1 MAKPGS
7 GIRDFLTSVRLSI
20 VLLAAIAL
28 GAVVGTIIPQ
38 QEAAEAFAEKLN
50 PSLAALFQALQL
62 FDVYHSVWFIGLL
75 GLLAVNLIACSLD
88 RFPAAWR
95 QFRGVTGP
103 IDPGLFA
110 ALPPERIVETDRPPD
125 EAAVRI
131 EALLARRWRRLVKTE
146 HPQGLLIAAEKGG
159 FSRFGVYVVHFGVL
173 AMIAGGMAGGLMGVK
188 GSIEIVEGESSN
200 VLQRR
205 GEPSLPLEFSIRC
218 DRFTVEYYASGAPK
232 VFRSDLS
239 FLKGGQVV
247 HQGPLLVNHP
257 IDFGGLRFYQS
268 SYGILPGGRM
278 TLSYAKG
285 REEKVQREI
294 TVGER
299 FELPGAGG
307 EVEVLR
313 AEGNLMRMGPAVK
326 LAVRSSRGDFQFW
339 VFQNIERIK
348 EANPGILS
356 QVPLMNPGLFAPWIF
371 SLQRGGERFY
381 TVLQATRDPGAPLV
395 AAGAILLI
403 AGLITVFFFS
413 HRRVR
418 ILLKAREEGSRI
430 CVAGTASRDPIG
442 LEGELRRLAAAIRG
456 EGKVS

>member
-1 MAKPGS
+1 MAKTGS

-20 VLLAAIAL
+20 GLLTVIAL
-28 GAVVGTIIPQ
+28 GAVVGTLIPQ
-38 QEAAEAFAEKLN
+38 REAAESFAEKLN
-50 PSLAALFQALQL
+50 PSLAALFQTLQL

-75 GLLAVNLIACSLD
+75 GLLAVNLVACSLN
-88 RFPAAWR
+88 RFPASWR
-95 QFRGVTGP
+95 QFRGVTAP
-103 IDPGLFA
+103 DDPELFA
-110 ALPPERIVETDRPPD
+110 ALPSERIVETDQTPT
-125 EAAVRI
+125 EAAGQI
-131 EALLARRWRRLVKTE
+131 EALLGRGWRRLVKTE

-159 FSRFGVYVVHFGVL
+159 FSRFGVYVVHLGVL
-173 AMIAGGMAGGLMGVK
+173 AMIAGGLASGLMGVK
-188 GSIEIVEGESSN
+188 GTVEIVEGEASN

-218 DRFTVEYYASGAPK
+218 DRFTVEYYPSGAPK

-239 FLKGGQVV
+239 FLKDGQVV
-247 HQGPLLVNHP
+247 HRGSLLVNHP

-285 REEKVQREI
+285 QEKKVLREI

-299 FELPGAGG
+299 FDLPGADG

-356 QVPLMNPGLFAPWIF
+356 QVPLMNPGLFAPWLF

-381 TVLQATRDPGAPLV
+381 TVLQAARDPGAPLV
-395 AAGAILLI
+395 AAGAALLI

-418 ILLKAREEGSRI
+418 ILLEAREGGSRI
-430 CVAGTASRDPIG
+430 SVAGTASRDPAG
-442 LEGELRRLAAAIRG
+442 LEGELGRLAAAIRG